1 MTEIIVCHL
10 YKDLLFC
17 AVEGH
22 NGHAFWENCKY
33 FVSESAEF
41 LDTKAGGTYA
51 NHIFRGFMSFLC
63 HVRIIN
69 MKKYFSENLL
79 KFQTSFI

>member
-1 MTEIIVCHL
+1 MSEIIVCHL
-10 YKDLLFC
+10 YKDLLFS

-22 NGHAFWENCKY
+22 NGHSFWENCKY
-33 FVSESAEF
+33 FVSESADF

-63 HVRIIN
+63 QVYIIYA
-69 MKKYFSENLL
+69 KKYFSENSL
-79 KFQTSFI
+79 KSQKSFI